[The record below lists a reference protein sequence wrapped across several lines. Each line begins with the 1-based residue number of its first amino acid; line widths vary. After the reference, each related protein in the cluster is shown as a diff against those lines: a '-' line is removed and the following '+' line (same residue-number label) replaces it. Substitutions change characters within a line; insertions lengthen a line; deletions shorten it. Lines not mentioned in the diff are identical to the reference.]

1 MVVTD
6 SGAEIYHGP
15 PSALRFMPRAFLPR
29 PSTDLARPFPDLRL
43 ASTGFD
49 IHAAEHR
56 ALLVSCGIGGGS
68 DDAVRVL
75 LPHIFGFRLSMALL
89 THPRWPLP
97 IWHALQ
103 VRNRFLLH
111 GPPATVMRGELHASV
126 AGWRVLAKGVEVDLH
141 ARLVD
146 SAACAWESIVTFYYR
161 GRFAWQASPGEP
173 VGAPRESPRMEMSGD
188 PVARWVTGTSDRW
201 RFARWTGDYNGL
213 HQWDWYAR
221 LLGFPVA
228 FSHPHRVAAQ
238 CLARLACAFDGAQQL
253 DLWLKGPVPYGAAV
267 RLDARRDADA
277 GGTDFTLTM
286 EGASRPALAGMWRPL
301 ATSQSA

>member
-111 GPPATVMRGELHASV
+111 GPPATVMWMSSGARAMLNQSPSGL
-126 AGWRVLAKGVEVDLH
+126 WPVL
-141 ARLVD
+141 
-146 SAACAWESIVTFYYR
+146 
-161 GRFAWQASPGEP
+161 
-173 VGAPRESPRMEMSGD
+173 M
-188 PVARWVTGTSDRW
+188 
-201 RFARWTGDYNGL
+201 
-213 HQWDWYAR
+213 
-221 LLGFPVA
+221 
-228 FSHPHRVAAQ
+228 
-238 CLARLACAFDGAQQL
+238 
-253 DLWLKGPVPYGAAV
+253 
-267 RLDARRDADA
+267 
-277 GGTDFTLTM
+277 
-286 EGASRPALAGMWRPL
+286 
-301 ATSQSA
+301 